1 MDLRRWDER
10 YSQPGFAYGTQPND
24 FLASVAAQIPEGPV
38 LTIGEGEG
46 RNAVFLAG
54 LGYKV
59 VAVDQSEPGLSK
71 LRRQAEERG
80 LCIQTHQADLAHYS
94 IVPNAWAA
102 IVSIFCHLPP
112 AIRVPLHTAVVE
124 GLRSGGVFVLE
135 AYTPLQLT
143 MGTGGPSSPDLLL
156 SLEVLSNEL
165 RGLDFV
171 EAREI
176 NREVCEGTFHTGM
189 ASVVQLVARRP

>member
-1 MDLRRWDER
+1 MDLQRWEDR

-38 LTIGEGEG
+38 LTLGEGEG

-54 LGYKV
+54 LGHDV
-59 VAVDQSEPGLSK
+59 VAVDQSERGLAK
-71 LRRQAEERG
+71 ARRQAEERG
-80 LCIQTHQADLAHYS
+80 LRIQTQQADLAHYS
-94 IVPNAWAA
+94 IQPGQWAG

-112 AIRVPLHTAVVE
+112 SIRVPLHAAIVE
-124 GLRSGGVFVLE
+124 GLRPGGVFVLE

-143 MGTGGPSSPDLLL
+143 LGTGGPSSSELLL
-156 SLEVLSNEL
+156 TLENLSNEL
-165 RGLDFV
+165 HGLEFI

-176 NREVCEGTFHTGM
+176 QREVREGTYHTGM
-189 ASVVQLVARRP
+189 AAVVQLVARRP

>member
-1 MDLRRWDER
+1 MDLQRWEDR

-38 LTIGEGEG
+38 LTLGEGEG

-54 LGYKV
+54 LGHDV
-59 VAVDQSEPGLSK
+59 VAVDQSERGLAK
-71 LRRQAEERG
+71 ARRQAEERG
-80 LCIQTHQADLAHYS
+80 LRIQTQQADLAHYS
-94 IVPNAWAA
+94 IQPGQWAG

-112 AIRVPLHTAVVE
+112 SIRVPLHAAIVE
-124 GLRSGGVFVLE
+124 GLRPGGVFVLE

-143 MGTGGPSSPDLLL
+143 LGTGGPSSSELLL
-156 SLEVLSNEL
+156 TLENLSNEL
-165 RGLDFV
+165 HGLEFV

-176 NREVCEGTFHTGM
+176 QREVREGTYHTGM
-189 ASVVQLVARRP
+189 AAVVQLVARRP